1 MRSCVCTL
9 VGTKACESCAYNGR
23 NMLIDSIKSVYSPEI
38 KTKSVTTEVKIMDRK
53 KIGTGFEIPEI
64 GTFEVTFVESPDFE
78 ELSEEKRKII
88 EEKMEKAAERL
99 MLLINEDVWCE

>member
-38 KTKSVTTEVKIMDRK
+38 KTKSVTTEVKIMDR
-53 KIGTGFEIPEI
+53 ILHSIPR
-64 GTFEVTFVESPDFE
+64 TADRT
-78 ELSEEKRKII
+78 R
-88 EEKMEKAAERL
+88 
-99 MLLINEDVWCE
+99 